1 MAKKRKKSAPKRKR
15 RMGAAG
21 GFNIGEP
28 LGTAAGAILGTYVI
42 NGPMQ
47 TTSYVNIGAIAVGL
61 IIPRFSKSPVVQAV
75 GNGLVAAGAVSIM
88 QNANVIS
95 GMGRVIA
102 RRHSGRIMNGGPIS
116 SVAGMNSAQRRAQ
129 QITMNAGQ
137 GGRTVLNG
145 VNVGNR
151 GGMRRSPISSVSGF
165 CDITS

>member
-1 MAKKRKKSAPKRKR
+1 
-15 RMGAAG
+15 MGAAG
-21 GFNIGEP
+21 GFSIGEP

-61 IIPRFSKSPVVQAV
+61 IIPRFSKSAVVQAV

-88 QNANVIS
+88 QNASVIN
-95 GMGRVIA
+95 GVGRVIA
-102 RRHSGRIMNGGPIS
+102 RRHSGRMGGGPIS
-116 SVAGMNSAQRRAQ
+116 SVAGMNQGQRRAQ
-129 QITMNAGQ
+129 QTIMNAAS

-151 GGMRRSPISSVSGF
+151 GNMRRQPISSVSGF
-165 CDITS
+165 CDGTA

>member
-1 MAKKRKKSAPKRKR
+1 MAKRKTKRSAPKKKR

-21 GFNIGEP
+21 GFSIGEP

-61 IIPRFSKSPVVQAV
+61 IIPRFSKSPIVQAV

-88 QNANVIS
+88 QNASVIN
-95 GMGRVIA
+95 GVPMGRVVA
-102 RRHSGRIMNGGPIS
+102 RMGRRRMGGPIS
-116 SVAGMNSAQRRAQ
+116 SVAGMNDAQRRAQ
-129 QITMNAGQ
+129 QIQMNA
-137 GGRTVLNG
+137 GRTVLNG

-151 GGMRRSPISSVSGF
+151 GNMRRSPVSSVAGF
-165 CDITS
+165 CDATV